1 LASILYDSLLPQF
14 YMIKNTLV
22 IIFGFLSF
30 HLVAQDNALSQ
41 FFANRIY
48 LNPAFAGIDKG
59 LQVTSSA
66 RSQWQKADGG
76 YKFAAFTAEWQEP
89 GWNSGIAFHI
99 QGSREGLSPFKTFGI
114 GLTYAYIIPFEYSN
128 VHVGLQYSYN
138 QFGLDWSRL
147 TFSDEL
153 DPVFG
158 AIYGSAV
165 VPGSDKVVFHDFA
178 MGAVWRFDSRM
189 SVNKRA
195 IRRYRSHVGLSVQHL
210 TSLLGQGP
218 DASFLQSDTE
228 IPARITLHGG
238 TIIPLTFLSGT
249 TRKIILSPNFKL
261 ESQGFQ
267 VASVK
272 ESFTLFSAGTYF
284 VVDQI
289 VSGAFYHSRA
299 LIPGRKHTNACT
311 FVLGFT
317 NTEYEEKRRAYY
329 LGLSVDIN
337 ATGLGIKSGN
347 VFELNFRYNIKGI
360 RPISEKKHAATTRK
374 TVLDCKDF
382 Y

>member
-1 LASILYDSLLPQF
+1 ML
-14 YMIKNTLV
+14 KNTLLT
-22 IIFGFLSF
+22 ILGFVFTQLS
-30 HLVAQDNALSQ
+30 AQDNALSQ

-48 LNPAFAGIDKG
+48 LNPAFAGIEKG
-59 LQVTSSA
+59 LQINASG

-99 QGSREGLSPFKTFGI
+99 QGSREGLSPYKTFGI
-114 GLTYAYIIPFEYSN
+114 GLTYAYIIPFEHSN
-128 VHVGLQYSYN
+128 VHVGMQYSYN

-165 VPGSDKVVFHDFA
+165 VPGSDKVVFHDFS
-178 MGAVWRFDSRM
+178 MGAVWRFDSKLF
-189 SVNKRA
+189 VNKRA
-195 IRRYRSHVGLSVQHL
+195 IRRYRSHVGLAIQHL
-210 TSLLGQGP
+210 TSLVGQGP

-228 IPARITLHGG
+228 IPARVTFHGG

-249 TRKIILSPNFKL
+249 TRKVVLSPNFRL
-261 ESQGFQ
+261 EAQGFHA
-267 VASVK
+267 VRLK
-272 ESFTLFSAGTYF
+272 ENFTLFSAGTYF
-284 VVDQI
+284 ILDQVVA
-289 VSGAFYHSRA
+289 GAFYHSRA
-299 LIPGRKHTNACT
+299 LLSGGKHTNA
-311 FVLGFT
+311 FSFILGFT
-317 NTEYEEKRRAYY
+317 NSEQEEKRRSYY
-329 LGLSVDIN
+329 LGFSVDVN
-337 ATGLGIKSGN
+337 STGLGIKSGN
-347 VFELNFRYNIKGI
+347 VFEMNFRYNIKGI

-374 TVLDCKDF
+374 TVLECADF

>member
-1 LASILYDSLLPQF
+1 
-14 YMIKNTLV
+14 MIKNTLL
-22 IIFGFLSF
+22 IILAFVSF
-30 HLVAQDNALSQ
+30 QSAAQDNALSQ

-59 LQVTSSA
+59 LQMASSA
-66 RSQWQKADGG
+66 RSQWQKADSG
-76 YKFAAFTAEWQEP
+76 YKFAALTAEWQEP
-89 GWNSGIAFHI
+89 GWNSGFAFHV
-99 QGSREGLSPFKTFGI
+99 QGSREGLSPLKTFGI
-114 GLTYAYIIPFEYSN
+114 GLTYAYIIPFEHSN
-128 VHVGLQYSYN
+128 VHLGLQYSYN

-158 AIYGSAV
+158 AIYGSAA
-165 VPGSDKVVFHDFA
+165 VPVTDKVVFHDFA
-178 MGAVWRFDSRM
+178 VGAVWRFDSRM

-195 IRRYRSHVGLSVQHL
+195 IRRYRSHFGLSIQHL

-228 IPARITLHGG
+228 IPARITFHGG

-249 TRKIILSPNFKL
+249 TRKIVLSPNFRL

-267 VASVK
+267 VARLK

-284 VVDQI
+284 VLDQI

-299 LIPGRKHTNACT
+299 LFTGSKHTNAFT

-317 NTEYEEKRRAYY
+317 NTEKEEKRRAYY
-329 LGLSVDIN
+329 LGLSVDVN
-337 ATGLGIKSGN
+337 STGLGIKSGN
-347 VFELNFRYNIKGI
+347 VFEMNFRYNIKGI
-360 RPISEKKHAATTRK
+360 RPLSEKKHAATTRK
-374 TVLDCKDF
+374 TVMECKDF